1 MTYIDVHCHIDRYN
15 DEQVEAI
22 MERAREKGV
31 GIIINNGNNFENNE
45 RTLEFC
51 EKYPEVRA
59 AMGIF
64 PIECLQY
71 TDKQLSDFREKIRKL
86 HKNKKVIAIGE
97 VGLDFKEDLDNWE
110 KQKEI
115 FEEWIKLSIELN
127 IPIIV
132 HSRKA
137 ELEAIEILEKFNK
150 SDKKPKVIMHC
161 FSGSMKLV
169 QRIFDNGWYFS
180 IPTSIKNS
188 QHFQLVVEKIPI
200 EKLFC
205 ETDSPFLHPDKL
217 RDNEPANVI
226 VSYQKIAEIKKM
238 RLKDIEKQ
246 IEKNFKSLF
255 EI

>member
-1 MTYIDVHCHIDRYN
+1 MTFIDVHCHIDRYS

-22 MERAREKGV
+22 IERARERKV
-31 GIIINNGNNFENNE
+31 GIIVNNGNNFENNK
-45 RTLEFC
+45 RTIEFC
-51 EKYPEVRA
+51 EKYPEIRA

-64 PIECLQY
+64 PIECLEY
-71 TDKQLSDFREKIRKL
+71 TDEQIAEFIKNVRKL
-86 HKNKKVIAIGE
+86 HKTNKKIIAVGE
-97 VGLDFKEDLDNWE
+97 VGLDFKEDLKSWE
-110 KQKEI
+110 RQKKI
-115 FEEWIKLSIELN
+115 FEEWIKLAIELN

-137 ELEAIEILEKFNK
+137 ELEAIEILENFNK
-150 SDKKPKVIMHC
+150 TNKLKVIMHC

-180 IPTSIKNS
+180 IPTNIKNS

-217 RDNEPANVI
+217 RDNEPGNVI
-226 VSYQKIAEIKKM
+226 VSYQKIAELKKM
-238 RLKDIEKQ
+238 KINDVEKQ
-246 IEKNFKSLF
+246 IEEDFKSLF
-255 EI
+255 E